1 MRWYRSWVHRSRVNR
16 CGKFVSLPKATCSP
30 DGNSHNLGAVMS
42 RRNSRSVTR
51 EDVAREVDTSAAV
64 VSYVVNGGPR
74 PVAESTRARV
84 LAAIDLVGYTSN
96 SIAQAL
102 ASGVSGTYGLIVPDI
117 SNPFFAALAH
127 ELADEVSAHG
137 KVLLLGDSAESKER
151 EQLLLR
157 MFLRQQIDGVLFIG
171 VDSAPEIEGA
181 INAKVPVVM
190 LDRADQ
196 RGEVSSVAVD
206 NVARAEAA
214 TKHLIEHGYQK
225 IGIIAGPSHLFTA
238 RDRRRGW
245 EAALETAKL
254 QVDLRWCM

>member
-1 MRWYRSWVHRSRVNR
+1 M
-16 CGKFVSLPKATCSP
+16 
-30 DGNSHNLGAVMS
+30 
-42 RRNSRSVTR
+42 
-51 EDVAREVDTSAAV
+51 DTSAAV

-157 MFLRQQIDGVLFIG
+157 MFLRQQIDGVLFNG
-171 VDSAPEIEGA
+171 
-181 INAKVPVVM
+181 
-190 LDRADQ
+190 
-196 RGEVSSVAVD
+196 
-206 NVARAEAA
+206 ARAEAA